1 MNDDRNATT
10 PNVRLKTGARHEL
23 SANHVKRDAL
33 VSALLQDRAV
43 LRLICAPHGFGKT
56 ALAHEYAARLFADND
71 VAWIDAASPDLLL
84 ALDEGKREGVLAWG
98 REPKLIV
105 LDGLPWLHEQR
116 AQALSNI
123 IDSVLFDG
131 IEMLATVTPSCD
143 CLSALQ
149 PESLVIRASDLL
161 VSEQESIP
169 GSGIAVT
176 SDERAL
182 RMGRWHDAGK
192 RFLGYAPLAF
202 WGMQMNAQ
210 GSCIEGLFSERLSL
224 STLKGMFAMLLLG
237 QGSLEDLEHVEASL
251 RSDDVAMLARD
262 YPVFGIDHVS
272 GAFSVGQFRFED
284 LKQAIVSN
292 ALESLVVEGSLS
304 LPQRAIGL
312 ILERGDTRRASA
324 VMDAFC
330 SDETCAS
337 WLIERGWDF
346 LDSGGIL
353 LAANFLARCP
363 ERMYVQSHEI
373 QAMHAWIAGLSGDRR
388 EACHIA
394 RSVLA
399 KARGVEGSK
408 VATIAAH
415 LAMMTFD
422 EDAIVSSDKPDFGT
436 GDMPMSPIDLLAS
449 VLETCTSVECARAF
463 RFANASDDMRYE
475 TARRAPGKQRVKALR
490 QLFTENAKG
499 CGESKAF
506 RLGLHLLAHVDSP
519 ELHRLVQDLGCE
531 AVLEMRRNGVKTFS
545 AALLTR
551 DLWQSGYFGLMG
563 PVVDRR
569 DAKILDGAAHMLN
582 ELARCCGS
590 QAAHI
595 PWEATRS
602 KIDKAA
608 ARGGARVLLPE
619 TEGMYVRMFGG
630 FELTI
635 GDRYLSE
642 SKWRSKARA
651 LFAILVLNQGRD
663 VPREDIFEQIWPG
676 LSHAHALDNFYTAW
690 SNCVS
695 HVGKGPYIERNGE
708 YCRVDPRF
716 VHSDVAEFEQLARH
730 LLTADS
736 DSSYLLDTYAKIE
749 ALYRGKLLPSETRI
763 RTINAQR
770 NRYRA
775 LYVDAMVAASEC
787 AMRLGDTRIS
797 LWFARKAMEEEQG
810 REDVYRVLMKA
821 QVAAGQRCPAI
832 KTYLVCREYLRN
844 ALGLDPSLETRELY
858 DALIT
863 TDPGLL
869 RLELSAFADNER

>member
-1 MNDDRNATT
+1 MPEARLTTDGDR
-10 PNVRLKTGARHEL
+10 EL

-43 LRLICAPHGFGKT
+43 LRLISAPHGFGKT
-56 ALAHEYAARLFADND
+56 ALAHEYASRLFAGEN
-71 VAWIDAASPDLLL
+71 VAWVDASGPDLLL
-84 ALDEGKREGVLAWG
+84 ALDEGRREDIVAQ
-98 REPKLIV
+98 ESKPKLIV
-105 LDGLPWLHEQR
+105 FDALPWLHEQR
-116 AQALSNI
+116 AHALSDF
-123 IDSVLFDG
+123 IDSTLFDG
-131 IEMLATVTPSCD
+131 IEVLVTTVPSHD

-169 GSGIAVT
+169 ASGIAVT

-182 RMGRWHDAGK
+182 RVGRWHDAGK
-192 RFLGYAPLAF
+192 RFLGYVPLAF
-202 WGMQMNAQ
+202 WSMQMNAQ
-210 GSCIEGLFSERLSL
+210 GSCIERLFSERLSL

-237 QGSLEDLEHVEASL
+237 QGDLEDLAYVEAAL
-251 RSDDVAMLARD
+251 RSDDVVMLARD
-262 YPVFGIDHVS
+262 YPVFGIDHVT
-272 GAFSVGQFRFED
+272 GMFSVGEFRFED

-292 ALESLVVEGSLS
+292 ALESLVVDGSLP

-312 ILERGDTRRASA
+312 ILKRGDTSRASA
-324 VMDAFC
+324 IMDAFC
-330 SDETCAS
+330 SDEVCAS
-337 WLIERGWDF
+337 WLIEKGWEF
-346 LDSGGIL
+346 LDSGGVL

-363 ERMYVQSHEI
+363 ERTYVQSRDL

-399 KARGVEGSK
+399 RAGGEEESK
-408 VATIAAH
+408 TALVAAH
-415 LAMMTFD
+415 LATMTFD
-422 EDAIVSSDKPDFGT
+422 DDAIISSEKPDFGT
-436 GDMPMSPIDLLAS
+436 GCMSTSPIDFLAA
-449 VLETCTSVECARAF
+449 VLEICTNVECARAF
-463 RFANASDDMRYE
+463 RFANASDDVRYE

-490 QLFTENAKG
+490 QLFTENADG

-506 RLGLHLLAHVDSP
+506 HLGLHLLAHVDSP

-531 AVLEMRRNGVKTFS
+531 AILEMRRSGVKTFS

-563 PVVDRR
+563 PVIDRR

-590 QAAHI
+590 QRAHI
-595 PWEATRS
+595 PWEAQGAQS
-602 KIDKAA
+602 AKGA
-608 ARGGARVLLPE
+608 ARGHAQVLLPE
-619 TEGMYVRMFGG
+619 AEGMYVRMFGG

-651 LFAILVLNQGRD
+651 VFAILVLNQGRD
-663 VPREDIFEQIWPG
+663 VPREDIFEQVWPG
-676 LSHAHALDNFYTAW
+676 LSHNHALDNFYTAW
-690 SNCVS
+690 SNCVA

-708 YCRVDPRF
+708 YCRIDPRF
-716 VHSDVAEFEQLARH
+716 VHSDVAEFEQLTRH
-730 LLTADS
+730 LLTADR

-749 ALYRGKLLPSETRI
+749 ALYRGKLLPSETRV

-797 LWFARKAMEEEQG
+797 LWFARKAMEEEQS
-810 REDVYRVLMKA
+810 REDVYRTLMRA
-821 QVAAGQRCPAI
+821 QIAAGQRCPAI
-832 KTYLVCREYLRN
+832 KTYLICRDYLRN
-844 ALGLDPSLETRELY
+844 TLGLDPSIETRELY
-858 DALIT
+858 NTLIT

-869 RLELSAFADNER
+869 RLELSTFADNER